1 MINSIANFFQTIF
14 DPIVNV
20 MGQVLLYFHE
30 GPLGAPWWLSIALLT
45 IVVRSL
51 LFPLT
56 VKQVKNMRA
65 MQDLKP
71 AMDRIRAQYPNNRQ
85 KQQEEIMK
93 LYQERKVNPLG
104 GCLPVVIQMPVFIG
118 IFYVIRQFGGYTLG
132 GHTVP
137 PLEPSFHEGGILWF
151 QNLSAPDPLHL
162 LPIISAL
169 TMLAAT
175 EITAKSVDPQQRW
188 LMRLLPVGITVF
200 LFNFPAGLFVYWIT
214 SNLVTLVQNY
224 VIYHHGPGRRSS
236 DSDSGGSLLPGGI
249 FSRASGTGDSGN
261 GAKAPEKRR
270 QSENGS
276 DAQGSQASTDDDAA
290 AQAAKVAKRKRRKK
304 KKR

>member
-1 MINSIANFFQTIF
+1 MINNIADFFSKLF

-20 MGQVLLYFHE
+20 LGQVLLYFHE

-45 IVVRSL
+45 VVLRSI

-56 VKQVKNMRA
+56 IKQVKNMRS
-65 MQDLKP
+65 MQDLRP
-71 AMDRIRAQYPNNRQ
+71 EMERIRAQYSNNRQ

-104 GCLPVVIQMPVFIG
+104 GCLPILVQMPVFIG
-118 IFYVIRQFGGYTLG
+118 IFYVIRQFGGYTVG
-132 GHTVP
+132 GRTVP
-137 PLEPSFHEGGILWF
+137 PTEPTFHDGGILWF
-151 QNLSAPDPLHL
+151 QNLSAPDPIHL

-175 EITAKSVDPQQRW
+175 EITAKNIDPQQRW
-188 LMRLLPVGITVF
+188 LMRLLPIGITIF

-224 VIYHHGPGRRSS
+224 VIYHHGPGRRPPGWEPQSIFPRL
-236 DSDSGGSLLPGGI
+236 SG
-249 FSRASGTGDSGN
+249 SGN
-261 GAKAPEKRR
+261 GGNGARAPENRR
-270 QSENGS
+270 QTSDGS
-276 DAQGSQASTDDDAA
+276 GSQEPQATANGDAGDAA
-290 AQAAKVAKRKRRKK
+290 AQAAKSAKRRRRKK

>member
-1 MINSIANFFQTIF
+1 MINNIADFFSRLF

-20 MGQVLLYFHE
+20 LGQVLLYFHE
-30 GPLGAPWWLSIALLT
+30 GPLGAPWWISIALLT
-45 IVVRSL
+45 VVVRSI

-56 VKQVKNMRA
+56 IKQVKNMRA
-65 MQDLKP
+65 MQDLRP
-71 AMDRIRAQYPNNRQ
+71 EMERIRAQYSNNRQ

-104 GCLPVVIQMPVFIG
+104 GCLPILVQMPVFIG
-118 IFYVIRQFGGYTLG
+118 IFYVIRQFGGYTVG
-132 GHTVP
+132 GRTVP
-137 PLEPSFHEGGILWF
+137 PTEPSFHDGGILWF
-151 QNLSAPDPLHL
+151 QNLSAADPIHL

-175 EITAKSVDPQQRW
+175 EITAKNIHPQQRW
-188 LMRLLPVGITVF
+188 LMRLLPIGITIF

-224 VIYHHGPGRRSS
+224 VIYQHGPGRRPPGWEPQSIFPRL
-236 DSDSGGSLLPGGI
+236 SG
-249 FSRASGTGDSGN
+249 SGDGGN
-261 GAKAPEKRR
+261 GARAPENRR
-270 QSENGS
+270 QTGDVS
-276 DAQGSQASTDDDAA
+276 GSQGPQATANGDAGDAA
-290 AQAAKVAKRKRRKK
+290 AQAAKSAKRRRRKK